1 MKYDPDS
8 LRYAGTGGMKM
19 LSDLTELRSIVDGVL
34 FLRSLSWISSGQDP
48 LRGQV
53 RE

>member
-1 MKYDPDS
+1 MIRILCDTP
-8 LRYAGTGGMKM
+8 GQGGMKM